1 MPRFRL
7 GRYWRGFT
15 LVELLVVIAIIG
27 ILIGLLLPAVQKIRE
42 SAARIQSGNNLKQQ
56 VLAVMNCHDT
66 YGHFPPCQGAFPNDT
81 NGIDW
86 GAPWLPSRFGT
97 LQYFMMPFLEQD
109 NIYNNTQ
116 INGGPGSSWAA
127 AGHPPHQ
134 SNAWWFDRSVVK
146 VLQAPGDPSLP
157 GTGRGWATG
166 DDGQPRSMTS
176 YAANWHV
183 FRGGWG
189 EDWQQGGVNRIASI
203 TDGLSN
209 TIFFAERYAICGDP
223 QFAWIGP
230 IRYAEHIWNE
240 DGQNVG
246 PVAEPWNTF
255 SNETPAFWVHVA
267 LWSGIG
273 GSDSIN
279 WKSLPNYPWAFAV
292 LFQQKPT
299 IKACDPLR
307 LQSFASGGIMVGM
320 GDGSVRGVS
329 QAISAPTWGKAIDP
343 SDGLPMGADWSQ

>member
-1 MPRFRL
+1 LSLFLPKESLMPRFRL
-7 GRYWRGFT
+7 IRSWRGFT

-27 ILIGLLLPAVQKIRE
+27 ILISLLLPAVQKIRE
-42 SAARIQSGNNLKQQ
+42 SAARLQSSNNLRQQ

-97 LQYFMMPFLEQD
+97 IYYFMMPFLEQD
-109 NIYNNTQ
+109 GIYNSTQ
-116 INGGPGSSWAA
+116 INGGPGSSYYACVKYGTWAINPSCTKL
-127 AGHPPHQ
+127 GHR

-166 DDGQPRSMTS
+166 DDNNPRSLTS

-189 EDWQQGGVNRIASI
+189 EDWQTGGVNRVGSV
-203 TDGLSN
+203 TDGGSN

-223 QFAWIGP
+223 NGGWNDSQQP
-230 IRYAEHIWNE
+230 LTYAEHIWNE
-240 DGQNVG
+240 DGQNTG
-246 PVAEPWNTF
+246 PVAEPWN
-255 SNETPAFWVHVA
+255 NRCNLDPGFWVHLFP
-267 LWSGIG
+267 LWSGVG
-273 GSDSIN
+273 GSSSIN
-279 WKSLPNYPWAFAV
+279 
-292 LFQQKPT
+292 
-299 IKACDPLR
+299 
-307 LQSFASGGIMVGM
+307 
-320 GDGSVRGVS
+320 
-329 QAISAPTWGKAIDP
+329 
-343 SDGLPMGADWSQ
+343 